1 MLLFT
6 RLETDFHKTL
16 KFFRRTR
23 HTGAGI
29 GDVHLCDFASGA
41 LSVICDVEGHK
52 VLIRRSC
59 ALVLNGEVREI
70 KGGVGQSETKR
81 EERLRA
87 VVFITAIA
95 GENPFLIYDP
105 LGAGFGIVV

>member
-41 LSVICDVEGHK
+41 ISVICDVEGDK

-70 KGGVGQSETKR
+70 ERRVGQPETKR
-81 EERLRA
+81 VERLRA
-87 VVFITAIA
+87 AVLIAAIA
-95 GENPFLIYDP
+95 RENPFLVYDA
-105 LGAGFGIVV
+105 LGARFGI